1 MSECSDVVCLE
12 RVSRVFA
19 GAKAVDDLSLKLKAG
34 EVMGFLGTNGAG
46 KTTTIKMMLGLLAP
60 TSGTVKVLGGD
71 PSDPRVRARI
81 GYMPEVATYYP
92 YLDARELLSF
102 YGGICG
108 LDAKTVR
115 KRTDELLDA
124 VGLADAAKR
133 PLKTYSKGM
142 LQRAGIAQAL
152 LNDPDLLVL
161 DEPFTGLDP
170 LARIHF
176 RELLL
181 DLKRRGKTVFFSS
194 HELGETELLC
204 DRVAIMKKGRC
215 VYQGPVKDL
224 AGDGADALEKFAA
237 SPPFFYDAVLMDIQ
251 MPRMTGFEAAEAI
264 RSLEREDAK
273 TVPVIA
279 MSADIF
285 EQSVN
290 RATQSGM
297 SGYLTKPLDMDVL
310 YRELLRQLRLS

>member
-1 MSECSDVVCLE
+1 MKSENAVGIDG
-12 RVSRVFA
+12 VSRAFGDV
-19 GAKAVDDLSLKLKAG
+19 KAVDGLSLSLAPG
-34 EVMGFLGTNGAG
+34 EIVGFLGTNGAG
-46 KTTTIKMMLGLLAP
+46 KTTTIKMITGLLRLDA
-60 TSGTVKVLGGD
+60 GKVSVFGGD
-71 PSDPRVRARI
+71 PSDPTVRARI

-92 YLDARELLSF
+92 YLNARELLSF

-115 KRTDELLDA
+115 EHTDELLDA
-124 VGLADAAKR
+124 VGLAGAAKR

-152 LNDPDLLVL
+152 LSDPELLVL

-176 RELLL
+176 RELLQ

-204 DRVAIMKKGRC
+204 DRVAIMKKGHC

-224 AGDGADALEKFAA
+224 AGDGA
-237 SPPFFYDAVLMDIQ
+237 
-251 MPRMTGFEAAEAI
+251 TN
-264 RSLEREDAK
+264 LERLFLKTLEEAK
-273 TVPVIA
+273 
-279 MSADIF
+279 
-285 EQSVN
+285 
-290 RATQSGM
+290 
-297 SGYLTKPLDMDVL
+297 
-310 YRELLRQLRLS
+310 

>member
-1 MSECSDVVCLE
+1 MKSGSAVDIDS
-12 RVSRVFA
+12 VSRSFGSV
-19 GAKAVDDLSLKLKAG
+19 KAVDGLSLVLAPG
-34 EVMGFLGTNGAG
+34 EIVGFLGTNGAG
-46 KTTTIKMMLGLLAP
+46 KTTTIKMTLGLLAP

-71 PSDPRVRARI
+71 PSDPCVRAHI

-115 KRTDELLDA
+115 RRTDELLDA

-204 DRVAIMKKGRC
+204 DRVAIMKKGHC
-215 VYQGPVKDL
+215 VYQGPVRDL
-224 AGDGADALEKFAA
+224 AGDGAAN
-237 SPPFFYDAVLMDIQ
+237 
-251 MPRMTGFEAAEAI
+251 
-264 RSLEREDAK
+264 LERLFLKTLEEAK
-273 TVPVIA
+273 
-279 MSADIF
+279 
-285 EQSVN
+285 
-290 RATQSGM
+290 
-297 SGYLTKPLDMDVL
+297 
-310 YRELLRQLRLS
+310 

>member
-1 MSECSDVVCLE
+1 MKSENAVGIDG
-12 RVSRVFA
+12 VSRAFGSV
-19 GAKAVDDLSLKLKAG
+19 KAVDGLSLSLAPG
-34 EVMGFLGTNGAG
+34 EIVGFLGTNGAG
-46 KTTTIKMMLGLLAP
+46 KTTTIKMITGLLRPDAGEV
-60 TSGTVKVLGGD
+60 SVFGGD
-71 PSDPRVRARI
+71 PSDPAVRARI

-92 YLDARELLSF
+92 YLNARELLAF

-108 LDAKTVR
+108 LDAKAVR
-115 KRTDELLDA
+115 ERTDSLLES

-133 PLKTYSKGM
+133 PLRTYSKGM

-176 RELLL
+176 RELLRSL
-181 DLKRRGKTVFFSS
+181 REKGKAVFFSS

-224 AGDGADALEKFAA
+224 AGDGA
-237 SPPFFYDAVLMDIQ
+237 SN
-251 MPRMTGFEAAEAI
+251 
-264 RSLEREDAK
+264 LERLFLRTLETAK
-273 TVPVIA
+273 
-279 MSADIF
+279 
-285 EQSVN
+285 
-290 RATQSGM
+290 
-297 SGYLTKPLDMDVL
+297 
-310 YRELLRQLRLS
+310 

>member
-1 MSECSDVVCLE
+1 MSSSEAVRIE
-12 RVSRVFA
+12 NASRSFGEV
-19 GAKAVDDLSLKLKAG
+19 KAVDGLSLTLNAG

-46 KTTTIKMMLGLLAP
+46 KTTTIKMLIGLIRP
-60 TSGTVKVLGGD
+60 TSGSASVFGGD
-71 PSDPRVRARI
+71 PSDPSVRAVI
-81 GYMPEVATYYP
+81 GYMPEVAYYYP
-92 YLDARELLSF
+92 YLNARELLAF

-115 KRTDELLDA
+115 ARTDELLAA

-176 RELLL
+176 RELMRSLR
-181 DLKRRGKTVFFSS
+181 DRGKSIFFSS

-204 DRVAIMKKGRC
+204 DKVAIMKRGRC
-215 VYQGPVKDL
+215 VYQGPVHQL
-224 AGDGADALEKFAA
+224 AGDGE
-237 SPPFFYDAVLMDIQ
+237 
-251 MPRMTGFEAAEAI
+251 RN
-264 RSLEREDAK
+264 LERL
-273 TVPVIA
+273 
-279 MSADIF
+279 F
-285 EQSVN
+285 
-290 RATQSGM
+290 
-297 SGYLTKPLDMDVL
+297 LDVL
-310 YRELLRQLRLS
+310 KKGGEA

>member
-19 GAKAVDDLSLKLKAG
+19 GAKAVDDLSLTLKAG

-60 TSGTVKVLGGD
+60 SSGTVKVLGGE
-71 PSDPRVRARI
+71 PSDQRVRAHI

-92 YLDARELLSF
+92 YLNARELLAF

-115 KRTDELLDA
+115 SRTDSLLES

-176 RELLL
+176 RELLRN
-181 DLKRRGKTVFFSS
+181 LKERGKTIFFSS

-204 DRVAIMKKGRC
+204 DRVAIMKKGHC
-215 VYQGPVKDL
+215 VYQGPVKDI
-224 AGDGADALEKFAA
+224 AGDGA
-237 SPPFFYDAVLMDIQ
+237 
-251 MPRMTGFEAAEAI
+251 TN
-264 RSLEREDAK
+264 LERLFLKTLEDAK
-273 TVPVIA
+273 
-279 MSADIF
+279 
-285 EQSVN
+285 
-290 RATQSGM
+290 
-297 SGYLTKPLDMDVL
+297 
-310 YRELLRQLRLS
+310 

>member
-1 MSECSDVVCLE
+1 MKTENAVGIDG
-12 RVSRVFA
+12 VSRAFGDV
-19 GAKAVDDLSLKLKAG
+19 KAVDGLSLALAPG
-34 EVMGFLGTNGAG
+34 EIVGFLGTNGAG
-46 KTTTIKMMLGLLAP
+46 KTTTIKMITGLLRPDAGEV
-60 TSGTVKVLGGD
+60 SVFGGD
-71 PSDPRVRARI
+71 PSDPAVRARI

-92 YLDARELLSF
+92 YLNARELLAF

-108 LDAKTVR
+108 LDAKSVR
-115 KRTDELLDA
+115 ERTDSLLES

-133 PLKTYSKGM
+133 ALRTYSKGM

-176 RELLL
+176 RELLRSL
-181 DLKRRGKTVFFSS
+181 REKGKAVFFSS

-224 AGDGADALEKFAA
+224 AGDGA
-237 SPPFFYDAVLMDIQ
+237 SN
-251 MPRMTGFEAAEAI
+251 
-264 RSLEREDAK
+264 LERLFLRTLEEAK
-273 TVPVIA
+273 
-279 MSADIF
+279 
-285 EQSVN
+285 
-290 RATQSGM
+290 
-297 SGYLTKPLDMDVL
+297 
-310 YRELLRQLRLS
+310 

>member
-1 MSECSDVVCLE
+1 MKSENAVGIDG
-12 RVSRVFA
+12 VSRAFGSV
-19 GAKAVDDLSLKLKAG
+19 KAVDGLSLSLAPG
-34 EVMGFLGTNGAG
+34 EIVGFLGTNGAG
-46 KTTTIKMMLGLLAP
+46 KTTTIKMITGLLRPDAGEV
-60 TSGTVKVLGGD
+60 SVFGGD
-71 PSDPRVRARI
+71 PSDPAVRARI

-92 YLDARELLSF
+92 YLNARELLSF

-115 KRTDELLDA
+115 EHTDELLDA
-124 VGLADAAKR
+124 VGLAGAAKR

-152 LNDPDLLVL
+152 LSDPELLVL

-176 RELLL
+176 RELLQ

-204 DRVAIMKKGRC
+204 DRVAIMKKGHC

-224 AGDGADALEKFAA
+224 AGDGA
-237 SPPFFYDAVLMDIQ
+237 
-251 MPRMTGFEAAEAI
+251 TN
-264 RSLEREDAK
+264 LERLFLKTLEEAK
-273 TVPVIA
+273 
-279 MSADIF
+279 
-285 EQSVN
+285 
-290 RATQSGM
+290 
-297 SGYLTKPLDMDVL
+297 
-310 YRELLRQLRLS
+310 

>member
-1 MSECSDVVCLE
+1 MKSENAVGIDG
-12 RVSRVFA
+12 VSRAFGDV
-19 GAKAVDDLSLKLKAG
+19 KAVDGLSLSLAPG
-34 EVMGFLGTNGAG
+34 EIVGFLGTNGAG
-46 KTTTIKMMLGLLAP
+46 KTTTIKMITGLLRPDAGEV
-60 TSGTVKVLGGD
+60 SVFGGD
-71 PSDPRVRARI
+71 PSDPAVRARI

-92 YLDARELLSF
+92 YLNARELLAF

-108 LDAKTVR
+108 LDATAVR
-115 KRTDELLDA
+115 ERTDSLLES

-133 PLKTYSKGM
+133 PLRTYSKGM

-176 RELLL
+176 RELLRSL
-181 DLKRRGKTVFFSS
+181 REKGKAVFFSS

-224 AGDGADALEKFAA
+224 AGDGA
-237 SPPFFYDAVLMDIQ
+237 SN
-251 MPRMTGFEAAEAI
+251 
-264 RSLEREDAK
+264 LERLFLRTLEEAK
-273 TVPVIA
+273 
-279 MSADIF
+279 
-285 EQSVN
+285 
-290 RATQSGM
+290 
-297 SGYLTKPLDMDVL
+297 
-310 YRELLRQLRLS
+310 

>member
-1 MSECSDVVCLE
+1 MKSENAVGIDG
-12 RVSRVFA
+12 VSRAFGDV
-19 GAKAVDDLSLKLKAG
+19 KAVDGLSLLLAPG
-34 EVMGFLGTNGAG
+34 EIVGFLGTNGAG
-46 KTTTIKMMLGLLAP
+46 KTTTIKMITGLLRPDAGEV
-60 TSGTVKVLGGD
+60 SVFGGD
-71 PSDPRVRARI
+71 PSDPAVRARI

-92 YLDARELLSF
+92 YLNARELLAF

-108 LDAKTVR
+108 LDAKAVR
-115 KRTDELLDA
+115 ERTDSLLES

-133 PLKTYSKGM
+133 PLRTYSKGM

-176 RELLL
+176 RELLRSL
-181 DLKRRGKTVFFSS
+181 REKGKAVFFSS

-224 AGDGADALEKFAA
+224 AGDGA
-237 SPPFFYDAVLMDIQ
+237 SN
-251 MPRMTGFEAAEAI
+251 
-264 RSLEREDAK
+264 LERLFLRTLEEAK
-273 TVPVIA
+273 
-279 MSADIF
+279 
-285 EQSVN
+285 
-290 RATQSGM
+290 
-297 SGYLTKPLDMDVL
+297 
-310 YRELLRQLRLS
+310 